1 MTMTNETILTIA
13 KVENLFG
20 MMYGDK
26 KTFNRLTRS
35 ELTKELTRLCADWN
49 VGYKGFCYLEKRC
62 ITSKIS
68 N

>member
-1 MTMTNETILTIA
+1 MKNETILTIA

-26 KTFNRLTRS
+26 KTFTRLTRS

-49 VGYKGFCYLEKRC
+49 VDYKGFCYLEKRC